1 MPTPP
6 MPDGHLPD
14 GPETVPGAADTEGPR
29 PLLGLREAIALIV
42 GVVVGA
48 GIFKAP
54 ALVAGMTGS
63 APWMFLAWA
72 LGGAVS
78 LAGALCY
85 AELCTAHAHPGG
97 DYHFLHRAYGRGP
110 AFLFGWARY
119 TVITTGSIALLA
131 FVFGD
136 YLQQVLPL
144 PAATPALGAAAWA
157 ALAVLALAVLNL
169 AGLRGASL
177 AQTGLT
183 LFEVGALLAVAVG
196 AALLAGPALADAVTG
211 TAAGAAA
218 LPGSAAVP
226 ASAVAVAD
234 AAAAAAAA
242 AAGAA
247 ATGPPSSF
255 GLAMVF
261 VLLAYGGWNE
271 AAYISAEVRDGRRNM
286 VRVLVLSVIL
296 ITLLYLLV
304 AWACWHALGM
314 RALAA
319 SGAPAADVM
328 RLAFG
333 QAGER
338 VLALLV
344 AVSALTSIN
353 ATMIVGA
360 RTGYALGRDW
370 RALAWLGGWDSAR
383 GTPRLALLLQCAAA
397 LALVALGSALG
408 GGFRAMVEFTA
419 PVFWLFF
426 LLTGIALFV
435 LRRREPERA
444 RPFRVPLYPL
454 LPAVFCIACAGM
466 LWSSLSYVSAQS
478 LGGLNAAWIGVAVL
492 VAGVLV
498 LALLL
503 ALQNRPAAHAA
514 PDRRSAAFTG
524 NQTDNHADNHAKENR
539 R

>member
-1 MPTPP
+1 MPPPP
-6 MPDGHLPD
+6 MPAD
-14 GPETVPGAADTEGPR
+14 PGLGADDGPR
-29 PLLGLREAIALIV
+29 PLLGLREAVTLIV

-54 ALVAGMTGS
+54 ALVAGMTADAS
-63 APWMFLAWA
+63 WMFLAWA
-72 LGGAVS
+72 LGGVVS
-78 LAGALCY
+78 LIGALCY
-85 AELCTAHAHPGG
+85 AELCTAYAHPGG
-97 DYHFLHRAYGRGP
+97 DYHFLHRAYGRGL

-119 TVITTGSIALLA
+119 AVITTGSIALLA

-183 LFEVGALLAVAVG
+183 LLEIAALLAVAAA
-196 AALLAGPALADAVTG
+196 AALLAGPAI
-211 TAAGAAA
+211 GAAA
-218 LPGSAAVP
+218 S
-226 ASAVAVAD
+226 
-234 AAAAAAAA
+234 AAAATASEA
-242 AAGAA
+242 AAGAPGG
-247 ATGPPSSF
+247 TDF

-286 VRVLVLSVIL
+286 VRALVLSVAL

-304 AWACWHALGM
+304 AWACWHALGI
-314 RALAA
+314 RGLAA
-319 SGAPAADVM
+319 SSAPAADVV

-333 QAGER
+333 PPGER
-338 VLALLV
+338 ILALLV

-383 GTPRLALLLQCAAA
+383 GTPRVALLLQCAAA
-397 LALVALGSALG
+397 LALVGLGTALGS
-408 GGFRAMVEFTA
+408 GFRAMVEFTA

-435 LRRREPERA
+435 LRRREPESP
-444 RPFRVPLYPL
+444 RPYRVPLYPL
-454 LPAVFCIACAGM
+454 LPAVFCAACAGM

-492 VAGVLV
+492 AAGVLV

-503 ALQNRPAAHAA
+503 ALQARPQRGHRA
-514 PDRRSAAFTG
+514 SIET
-524 NQTDNHADNHAKENR
+524 QAKENR